1 MQYLAELDEAEENF
15 IIAIEKN
22 LTVDNDSISQKSEDS
37 FKSCIDF
44 GEKEM
49 SQIGVDESDRLSQ
62 NFPNVI
68 SLSRLPFS
76 VDPTLI
82 NDCEKSMNI
91 EFDPLHLKRTIDS
104 WVS

>member
-62 NFPNVI
+62 NFP
-68 SLSRLPFS
+68 SSRQPFS

>member
-49 SQIGVDESDRLSQ
+49 SQTGVDESDRLSQ
-62 NFPNVI
+62 NFP
-68 SLSRLPFS
+68 LSRQPFS